1 MDPKVLYWTAALVN
15 MLVIAVLAARG
26 IRQIRRGEVLR
37 HRRSMTTCALL
48 VIAFLVSYPVKLALL
63 GPEDLSVWSGFTR
76 WTLRFHELFVLLML
90 AGGALA
96 YNRARSMKATRNVT
110 RSPDDALAPAS
121 TLRIHRRAG
130 WAGVVGSVLGLLSA
144 AVVLAGMY
152 QRM

>member
-1 MDPKVLYWTAALVN
+1 MKKVKSLQDLQRLMET
-15 MLVIAVLAARG
+15 
-26 IRQIRRGEVLR
+26 
-37 HRRSMTTCALL
+37 
-48 VIAFLVSYPVKLALL
+48 L
-63 GPEDLSVWSGFTR
+63 GATKETEPGFTR
-76 WTLRFHELFVLLML
+76 WTLRFHELCVLLML